1 MKDWMGEFWNDKDEL
16 ASHGE
21 VSEHI
26 EKLEEKLQIAV
37 IALKQYGNISA
48 WIYDSR
54 PGFLGEANGGS
65 IAREA
70 LRKLGA
76 L

>member
-1 MKDWMGEFWNDKDEL
+1 MSSNESLIGVVCDQEETIKE
-16 ASHGE
+16 
-21 VSEHI
+21 
-26 EKLEEKLQIAV
+26 LEEKLLIA
-37 IALKQYGNISA
+37 INALKEYGNISA
-48 WIYDSR
+48 WIYDNR

-76 L
+76 I